1 MTIPD
6 PAHRA
11 LTSIADAAT
20 AIKELVSERDQAQA
34 ALAAANARAD
44 RLAADNASLRA
55 QIARIANQW
64 AQFKQRF
71 AIVDAVM
78 PKAPAPAVSTEK
90 PTEHRPLMLS
100 AIVEDIA
107 DMTAGRG
114 ETGLAGNRLFERE
127 AAE

>member
-1 MTIPD
+1 MTASD

-34 ALAAANARAD
+34 ALAAERHKSEQ
-44 RLAADNASLRA
+44 LAADNASLRA

-71 AIVDAVM
+71 AILDAVM
-78 PKAPAPAVSTEK
+78 PKAPAAAVSTEK
-90 PTEHRPLMLS
+90 PTERRPLMLS

-114 ETGLAGNRLFERE
+114 ETGLARNKLFEA

>member
-1 MTIPD
+1 MTPD
-6 PAHRA
+6 PVHRA
-11 LTSIADAAT
+11 LDACAT
-20 AIKELVSERDQAQA
+20 TVLAIKELVAERDQAQA
-34 ALAAANARAD
+34 ALAAANACAD
-44 RLAADNASLRA
+44 GLAADNASLRA
-55 QIARIANQW
+55 QISRIANQW

-71 AIVDAVM
+71 AILDAVM
-78 PKAPAPAVSTEK
+78 PKAAAPAVSTEK